1 WRLGGLVA
9 RHPSFSRRAGLFR
22 DAGLAVAVVL
32 AGALLILT
40 VAPEVKQPPMPN
52 IVPYP
57 VPAYAH
63 ALGGSDSALVDEYEV
78 TCELP
83 GFVGHAAYAGEQLL
97 MWWPWGQFAELTEPA
112 GMFHSNFNAV
122 TGPFPNLIP
131 SAKEN
136 IEERRPA
143 EVLLMSLTG
152 LDFSRA
158 VWWLTPFAPRVVKKA
173 VLADGAYHLHVWLVD
188 LRYLRRASG

>member
-1 WRLGGLVA
+1 VA
-9 RHPSFSRRAGLFR
+9 RHPSFSRRAGLCR
-22 DAGLAVAVVL
+22 DAGAPAVAVVL

-52 IVPYP
+52 VVPYP

-63 ALGGSDSALVDEYEV
+63 ALGGNDSALVDEYQV

-97 MWWPWGQFAELTEPA
+97 MWLPWGQFTELTEPA
-112 GMFHSNFNAV
+112 GIFHSGFNLVGGA
-122 TGPFPNLIP
+122 FPLLDA
-131 SAKEN
+131 SSRDK
-136 IEERRPA
+136 IEYRRPA
-143 EVLLMSLTG
+143 EVLLLSETG
-152 LDFSRA
+152 IHFSRA
-158 VWWLTPFAPRVVKKA
+158 VQSLAPFAPRVVKQA